1 MGKDREF
8 KIKGSFDVSDVE
20 RQADT
25 VVRKMDQVA
34 VAAQRAARNVGL
46 ATDPAAFFAEAE
58 AGKKSYSTVSNRTGP
73 QLVAATEN
81 AVNRLE
87 QAQAR
92 IRPLSHLLGLGNLG
106 GELANAANLIRG
118 IASLGP
124 AAIVGGL
131 GIAVAGGAAAYL
143 YYQDKERRRLDSE
156 TFKSQVNTNDISLN
170 KLHAMVVQA
179 KKEGTIRGGDAE
191 NIDQQIQILLGQN
204 GIAAKGNSIS
214 SGIISRNIQ
223 DQQKDL
229 LRQMREAVSQS
240 YEEEE
245 GAALKH
251 AAVLSEISKMQME
264 TEKTQLRQKL
274 EAGLISNDF
283 YAARLRGIAE
293 EEAAAQKEV
302 LDLQEQQ
309 LNARLERAKN
319 DYEESAKIRNQI
331 AGVNDA
337 RSLIDARTGA
347 TQEGIEVDR
356 LSRNG
361 RPRPYYRMQG
371 DELSRIGLFLGGAGD
386 SLPELTKQQLQE
398 LKQVN
403 VLLRQLPSQIGPAL

>member
-20 RQADT
+20 RQADS

-58 AGKKSYSTVSNRTGP
+58 AGKKSYSTVATRSAP
-73 QLVAATEN
+73 QLVAATATEMD
-81 AVNRLE
+81 RL
-87 QAQAR
+87 AQIQTK

-106 GELANAANLIRG
+106 AELSNAAALIRG
-118 IASLGP
+118 IATAGASGILAGVGVVG
-124 AAIVGGL
+124 AA
-131 GIAVAGGAAAYL
+131 GAAAYL
-143 YYQDKERRRLDSE
+143 YVQDRERRRVEND
-156 TFKSQVNTNDISLN
+156 TFRSQVNTNDISLN
-170 KLHAMVVQA
+170 KLHDMVVQA

-191 NIDQQIQILLGQN
+191 SIDQQIQILLGQN
-204 GIAAKGNSIS
+204 GIAGKGKSLA
-214 SGIISRNIQ
+214 SGIISRNVQ
-223 DQQKDL
+223 EQQKEIL
-229 LRQMREAVSQS
+229 KQMRDAVSQS

-337 RSLIDARTGA
+337 RSLIDARLGA

-361 RPRPYYRMQG
+361 RPRPYYKMQG
-371 DELSRIGLFLGGAGD
+371 DELSRIGLFLGGSGD
-386 SLPELTKQQLQE
+386 SLPELTKAQLQE
-398 LKQVN
+398 LKEVKN
-403 VLLRQLPSQIGPAL
+403 LLRQLPSQIAPNL